1 MYRRFRIYKFDMLI
15 LPRGVMGTRLTL
27 DQEFKV
33 RILAGQQ
40 NLTYVF
46 MRITFLILRGKIKQ
60 TNRIT
65 ERLLSFS
72 LTPRAGEK

>member
-1 MYRRFRIYKFDMLI
+1 MLI

-40 NLTYVF
+40 NLTKSYP
-46 MRITFLILRGKIKQ
+46 
-60 TNRIT
+60 
-65 ERLLSFS
+65 SF
-72 LTPRAGEK
+72 